1 MKFSI
6 VLLLLSSFAFA
17 EPGVDADFLVTGG
30 KKFTASTKNVKGK
43 VVLQNGEYVAQGI
56 VVNLKELSSGMGLR
70 DDHMRNKYLDV
81 AKYPEAVLVI
91 GKGKGGT
98 GTGKLK
104 YRGVEKEIKGTYK
117 QLNDKEVE
125 AKFDLN
131 LPDYNISGIRYM
143 GIGVKESV
151 NVRVV
156 VTLEKGPATAAAP
169 PAKK

>member
-6 VLLLLSSFAFA
+6 VLLLLSSFVFA

-43 VVLQNGEYVAQGI
+43 VILKNGEYIAESI
-56 VVNLKELSSGMGLR
+56 VVNLKDLSSGMGLR

-81 AKYPEAVLVI
+81 AKYPEAVLVM

-98 GTGKLK
+98 GIGKLK

-117 QLNDKEVE
+117 QLSDKEVE

-143 GIGVKESV
+143 GIGVKDTV

-156 VTLEKGPATAAAP
+156 VPLDKGPVTVAAP
-169 PAKK
+169 TAKK